1 MEKRSLESQLSIVGK
16 QAEKATLLQMWS
28 ISSRKGKMTQRV
40 ELRDQRVDREPMKR
54 WIREF
59 VPSEVAFPALG

>member
-1 MEKRSLESQLSIVGK
+1 MEKRSLESQFSIVGK

-40 ELRDQRVDREPMKR
+40 ELRAQRVDREPMKR
-54 WIREF
+54 WIRL
-59 VPSEVAFPALG
+59 PSEVAFPALG